1 MHTFDLRLSL
11 IPFSLLRITNEFK
24 NMDPDEELE
33 IITGV
38 SPIDKATLED
48 VKRILNRDSYDIVSN
63 QTTEGNDPV
72 VIMRLRKKMLTL
84 TSKEKES
91 HHV

>member
-1 MHTFDLRLSL
+1 
-11 IPFSLLRITNEFK
+11 
-24 NMDPDEELE
+24 MDPDEELE

-63 QTTEGNDPV
+63 QMTEGDDPM
-72 VIMRLRKKMLTL
+72 VIIRLRKKTL
-84 TSKEKES
+84 IPTSKGKES

>member
-11 IPFSLLRITNEFK
+11 IPFSLLRISNVFRKME
-24 NMDPDEELE
+24 PGEELE
-33 IITGV
+33 IIAGV
-38 SPIDKATLED
+38 SQIDKATSED
-48 VKRILNRDSYDIVSN
+48 VKRILNRNSYDIVSN